1 MNAPR
6 PLDGRV
12 HIRDYPADLRD
23 RIVAAMPHEPRNRH
37 LRWTVRAFLVSPVVI
52 TVLCLLW
59 PAVGLAQPAGINVN
73 LEDGGGVSTTLQLL
87 ALMTVLSLAPSI
99 VIMMTA
105 FTRIVI
111 VLGFVRNALGTQQIP
126 PNQVLVGV
134 ALFLTMFVMA
144 PTFGQINEQALQP
157 LIENRIDEGTALE
170 RAEKPMRDFMFDQ
183 MADDSSEI
191 QLFMDMADEPQP
203 ETRADVPTTVL
214 IPAFVLSELKKA
226 FEIGFLIFVPF
237 LIIDIVIAS
246 TVMSMGMVML
256 PPVVISLPFKILLF
270 VLVDGWTL
278 VAESLV
284 RGFNTS

>member
-1 MNAPR
+1 VSTAVPEIAP
-6 PLDGRV
+6 P
-12 HIRDYPADLRD
+12 PDLRA
-23 RIVAAMPHEPRNRH
+23 RVLAALPREPRNRR
-37 LRWTVRAFLVSPVVI
+37 LRWLLRGVVAWPLVVAVA
-52 TVLCLLW
+52 CLVW
-59 PAVGLAQPAGINVN
+59 PAVSRAQPAGINVN
-73 LEDGGGVSTTLQLL
+73 LEDGSGGVSTTLQIL
-87 ALMTVLSLAPSI
+87 ALMTVLTLAPSI

-126 PNQVLVGV
+126 PNQVMVGV

-144 PTFGQINEQALQP
+144 PTFGQINDRAIQPLMENRISETQALQNAEGP
-157 LIENRIDEGTALE
+157 LRE
-170 RAEKPMRDFMFDQ
+170 FMFAQ
-183 MADDSSEI
+183 MKDDSSEI
-191 QLFMDMADEPQP
+191 RLFMEMAEEPAP
-203 ETRADVPTTVL
+203 ETEADVPTTVL

-278 VAESLV
+278 VAESVV
-284 RGFNTS
+284 RGFNT

>member
-1 MNAPR
+1 VIR
-6 PLDGRV
+6 PPEARV

-23 RIVAAMPHEPRNRH
+23 RIVAALPSEPRNRH
-37 LRWTVRAFLVSPVVI
+37 LRWMLRAFLVSPFAVAL
-52 TVLCLLW
+52 LCLAM
-59 PAVGLAQPAGINVN
+59 PAVGMAQTGINVN
-73 LEDGGGVSTTLQLL
+73 LEDGSGGVSTTLQLL

-144 PTFGQINEQALQP
+144 PTFGQINDEAIQP

-170 RAEKPMRDFMFDQ
+170 RAEQPMRDFMFGQ

-191 QLFMDMADEPQP
+191 QLFMDMADEPRP

-237 LIIDIVIAS
+237 LIIDIVVAS

-284 RGFNTS
+284 RGFNPP